1 MTPDTT
7 GYIVASV
14 RACPYVEEL
23 RMDPPSKGIRL
34 YTDCEAACRDPI
46 NDQNEPRECYVSVI
60 NEFP

>member
-1 MTPDTT
+1 
-7 GYIVASV
+7 
-14 RACPYVEEL
+14 
-23 RMDPPSKGIRL
+23 MDPPSKGIRL